1 MIELSLGPKPP
12 GLPRHGT
19 TREDQLPWAARVML
33 NFVLLQN
40 RAGKTRLSKYYRKFS
55 DEETQKIEGEIHRIV
70 TSREGANAASMCSF
84 VEVSRA
90 WARPAPRSAPPWF
103 SLRPGVCRC
112 ARRR

>member
-1 MIELSLGPKPP
+1 
-12 GLPRHGT
+12 
-19 TREDQLPWAARVML
+19 ML